1 MSEPGLDWLEAAY
14 KVRNETQ
21 YSHQLN
27 EGQQQYNK
35 LTYNLEKAIEAGN
48 TTAMLELA
56 GILRD
61 QVESGF
67 ANNDE
72 RSMQRADA
80 LVRKAATLGNHVAMI
95 LLGNLLEQD
104 GQLFLAQDWYYQAAL
119 QGSADACIALSILET
134 GWQDHEKASVWTA
147 LAMNGVSS
155 DLPPKTSPDEFA
167 KPEPAFQQVEIE
179 DDEQAD
185 DQFFGGQPDGSP
197 EPRMVRNYREAEAL
211 ARDWLIYFGFADAEV
226 TPDGA
231 DGGIDVDAED
241 AIAQVKFQAL
251 PVGRPVVQ
259 ALLGVSSHQHK
270 TPFFFASSG
279 YTSSA
284 ITFADEVGIALFMFT
299 LDGGLVSVTE
309 AAAEFW
315 QNAE

>member
-1 MSEPGLDWLEAAY
+1 MSEPGFDWLEAAY
-14 KVRNETQ
+14 KVRNNTEYT
-21 YSHQLN
+21 YQLN
-27 EGQQQYNK
+27 EGEKQYNK
-35 LTYNLEKAIEAGN
+35 LTYNLEKAIESGN

-61 QVESGF
+61 QVKSGRVK
-67 ANNDE
+67 NPE

-80 LVRKAATLGNHVAMI
+80 LIRKAATLGNHVAII

-104 GQLFLAQDWYYQAAL
+104 GHQFLAQDWYYQAAL
-119 QGSADACIALSILET
+119 QGAADACVALSILET
-134 GWQDHEKASVWTA
+134 RWGDHDKARLWTA

-155 DLPPKTSPDEFA
+155 DLPPKTSPEEFA
-167 KPEPAFQQVEIE
+167 KPESGFTQVEFE
-179 DDEQAD
+179 DDVQGD
-185 DQFFGGQPDGSP
+185 DHFYSGQPDDLP
-197 EPRMVRNYREAEAL
+197 EPRMVRNYRDAESL

-231 DGGIDVDAED
+231 DGGVDVDSED

-270 TPFFFASSG
+270 IPFFFASSG

-284 ITFADEVGIALFMFT
+284 ITFADEAGIALFMFR

-309 AAAEFW
+309 AATEFW
-315 QNAE
+315 QNEE